1 MDLIQKWR
9 LSIVATALTVALTGC
24 GSSDDDD
31 EAVSNIAPLISSC
44 AVVTAIEDTQY
55 RYQLTVTDP
64 DDANDGANL
73 SFALTNAPTGMSI
86 SNTGLISWT
95 PLEGVL
101 TSGIITVTV
110 SDGGEDGAQP
120 AVQNFEIAVTPVN
133 DAPTVSSVAAQ
144 SVDSGATFT
153 YQLVVSDVDDTD
165 IENDISFE
173 LINGPSDLTISP
185 SGLITY
191 TSSVAETTSTE
202 IQYKLLTAVKMA

>member
-1 MDLIQKWR
+1 
-9 LSIVATALTVALTGC
+9 
-24 GSSDDDD
+24 
-31 EAVSNIAPLISSC
+31 
-44 AVVTAIEDTQY
+44 
-55 RYQLTVTDP
+55 
-64 DDANDGANL
+64 
-73 SFALTNAPTGMSI
+73 MSI